1 MTATGIPFTL
11 QRMSLYFPLAAT
23 VQGERT
29 VLHQIKS
36 ALWQPPFLAMR
47 ARQCLLEERKMI
59 IDDEKIWK
67 IIFYGCNG
75 V

>member
-1 MTATGIPFTL
+1 MT
-11 QRMSLYFPLAAT
+11 LYEPLPAT
-23 VQGERT
+23 VQGERP
-29 VLHQIKS
+29 VLRQIKR

-47 ARQCLLEERKMI
+47 VRQCLLEKRKMI

-67 IIFYGCNG
+67 IIFYGCSD